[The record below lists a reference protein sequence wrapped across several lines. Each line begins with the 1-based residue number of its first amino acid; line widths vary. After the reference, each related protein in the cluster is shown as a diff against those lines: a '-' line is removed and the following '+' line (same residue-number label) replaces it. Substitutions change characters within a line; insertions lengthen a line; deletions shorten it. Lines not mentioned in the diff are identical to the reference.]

1 MDDRDRERRD
11 EEHGLMD
18 RLGGEDEGQ
27 QTSIRQV
34 AFASMI
40 GTTVEWYDFF
50 LYGTAAALVF
60 NQLFFPEYAPLT
72 GTLLAFGTYA
82 VGFFARP
89 VGGIVAGHYGDK
101 IGRKAMLVLTLL
113 IMGGA
118 TFLIGFLPTFQSI
131 GIWAP
136 ILLLAL
142 RLLQGFGI
150 GGEWGGAVLMAVEHA
165 PPNRRGFF
173 GSWPQIG
180 VPAGLLTAN
189 LVFLLVSR
197 SMSEEAWLAWGWRIP
212 FLVSIILIGVGM
224 FIRLRISETPAFN
237 RVRETHTEATM
248 PIIDVLRTY
257 PKQVLQAMGMRI
269 AENGAF
275 YVFSVFALTYVTEGL
290 GLESSTA
297 QTGVLIGAA
306 IGLFSLPFWGWLSD
320 RIGRRPVYLFGAVF
334 SLLFAFPFFWLMNTE
349 SAVWIWLAI
358 VLSLVFG
365 HDAMYGPQAAYFS
378 ELFGT
383 RVRYSGA
390 SLGYQLASVL
400 AGGLSPLIAT
410 ALLAAYGY
418 TAVAWYL
425 AGMAIITIVA
435 VITAAETFRGDIIE
449 DRPEERGLQPEAEV
463 R

>member
-1 MDDRDRERRD
+1 MERI
-11 EEHGLMD
+11 
-18 RLGGEDEGQ
+18 GGEGEGQ
-27 QTSIRQV
+27 TSSIRQV

-60 NQLFFPEYAPLT
+60 NQLFFPEYDPLT

-113 IMGGA
+113 IMGSA
-118 TFLIGFLPTFQSI
+118 TFLIGLLPTYETI

-136 ILLLAL
+136 ILLLL
-142 RLLQGFGI
+142 MRLLQGFGI
-150 GGEWGGAVLMAVEHA
+150 GGEWGGAVLMAVEHSPA
-165 PPNRRGFF
+165 NRRGFF

-189 LVFLLVSR
+189 LVFLLASR

-212 FLVSIILIGVGM
+212 FLVSIVLIGVGM

-237 RVRETHTEATM
+237 RVRETHTEARM
-248 PIIDVLRTY
+248 PIVDVLRTY

-275 YVFSVFALTYVTEGL
+275 YVFSIFVLTYVTEAL

-297 QTGVLIGAA
+297 LTGVLIAAA
-306 IGLFSLPFWGWLSD
+306 IGLFSLPFFGWLSD
-320 RIGRRPVYLFGAVF
+320 RVGRRPVYLFGAVF

-349 SAVWIWLAI
+349 ATVLIWLAI
-358 VLSLVFG
+358 VMSLVFG

-410 ALLAAYGY
+410 ALLARYGY

-425 AGMAIITIVA
+425 AGMALITIIA
-435 VITAAETFRGDIIE
+435 VVSAAETFRGDIVE
-449 DRPEERGLQPEAEV
+449 DRPEEPGLRPEPEA